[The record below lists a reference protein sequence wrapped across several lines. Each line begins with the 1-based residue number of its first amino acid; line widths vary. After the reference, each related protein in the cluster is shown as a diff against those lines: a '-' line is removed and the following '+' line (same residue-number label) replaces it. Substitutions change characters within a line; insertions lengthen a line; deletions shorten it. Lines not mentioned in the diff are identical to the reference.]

1 MAICHSSSGL
11 LSGSD
16 RASLTGRPN
25 WELLSESLSHLG
37 TNEQNINDKI
47 ELSRLQY
54 QKGVGFPLEG
64 GQCHLE
70 MTLGSSGRL

>member
-25 WELLSESLSHLG
+25 WELLSKSLSHLG
-37 TNEQNINDKI
+37 TNEQDINDKI
-47 ELSRLQY
+47 ELSRLSI
-54 QKGVGFPLEG
+54 KRE
-64 GQCHLE
+64 
-70 MTLGSSGRL
+70 